1 MDINT
6 TFPLNEKFCA
16 YNRILSLVAAVDV
29 KTGKIKHEISA
40 RIWKIWRRY
49 GTGAGICRRDG
60 EWSEKTEF
68 IKVGE

>member
-40 RIWKIWRRY
+40 RI
-49 GTGAGICRRDG
+49 
-60 EWSEKTEF
+60 
-68 IKVGE
+68 